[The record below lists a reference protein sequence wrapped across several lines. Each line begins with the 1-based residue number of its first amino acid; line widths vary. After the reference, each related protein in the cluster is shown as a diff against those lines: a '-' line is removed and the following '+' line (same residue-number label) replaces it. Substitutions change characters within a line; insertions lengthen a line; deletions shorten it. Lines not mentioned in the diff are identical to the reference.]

1 MVATGVPGRK
11 KTMPPRHLR
20 EAVVPG
26 GQFRSRPRSIAI
38 CTLKYQRPRASLSK
52 ARCLEVVVAWPS
64 GVAPLRLPLGRG
76 ALVPGVV
83 CRTGHAA
90 QELGARL
97 VLDPIAC
104 TTCGCPATRQGR
116 STQSG
121 GGTAVR
127 WSGCGLSARVLSAW
141 VRWNLSRLS
150 SLAHAWGRELS
161 PYVRVFPPPLRGSDR
176 RGPPA
181 RWAPA
186 VGRAP
191 GRDERMGAVPCVC
204 VCASRQRLAAASSLG
219 RRSPRFPPRS
229 GAPCTKM
236 IKQRDEASPIRLS
249 CL

>member
-97 VLDPIAC
+97 VLAPIAVC
-104 TTCGCPATRQGR
+104 ENPCPWAYWPEDNMRHPHQQTRCFSPSRSFGLHHEISPQSSPRSVTT
-116 STQSG
+116 
-121 GGTAVR
+121 
-127 WSGCGLSARVLSAW
+127 SARNRKSAVARTITFTCW
-141 VRWNLSRLS
+141 CSI
-150 SLAHAWGRELS
+150 
-161 PYVRVFPPPLRGSDR
+161 DR
-176 RGPPA
+176 RSLFPNSSTA
-181 RWAPA
+181 LR
-186 VGRAP
+186 VCRA
-191 GRDERMGAVPCVC
+191 GC
-204 VCASRQRLAAASSLG
+204 
-219 RRSPRFPPRS
+219 
-229 GAPCTKM
+229 
-236 IKQRDEASPIRLS
+236 
-249 CL
+249 